1 MCWLPAPSEA
11 PHHALVAL
19 LLSASED
26 ALRSPGTSPAPVTV
40 CAGTL
45 PASLSCGM
53 VFRNQEGVCAPLLGC
68 HCFQTLSVHRARG
81 KNPQVHTDTSN
92 SNPRS
97 QSAPVASQATLGSC
111 CLPSPSVLLVESD
124 SLRPRGLQ
132 PAGLLCPW
140 DSPGR
145 NTQWAAFPP
154 PGDLPDPGI
163 EPASPAWQ
171 ADSLPLPPTGQLCC

>member
-1 MCWLPAPSEA
+1 MCRLLAPWGA
-11 PHHALVAL
+11 PRRALAAL

-26 ALRSPGTSPAPVTV
+26 ALRSPGASPAPVTV

-45 PASLSCGM
+45 PASLSCGV
-53 VFRNQEGVCAPLLGC
+53 VFRNQEAVCALLLGC
-68 HCFQTLSVHRARG
+68 HCFQTLSAHRARG
-81 KNPQVHTDTSN
+81 E
-92 SNPRS
+92 
-97 QSAPVASQATLGSC
+97 TLKFMLTPLIQIQGHRALLSPLGLRLALAVYLLPLC
-111 CLPSPSVLLVESD
+111 CSVESD

-132 PAGLLCPW
+132 PARLLCPW

-154 PGDLPDPGI
+154 PGDLPHPGI